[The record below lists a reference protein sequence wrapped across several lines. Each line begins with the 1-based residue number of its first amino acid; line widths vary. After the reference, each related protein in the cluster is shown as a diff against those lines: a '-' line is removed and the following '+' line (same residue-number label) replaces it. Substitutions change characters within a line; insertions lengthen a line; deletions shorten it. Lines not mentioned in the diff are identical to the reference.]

1 MAGGGTDLMYEN
13 TQMGSFNFSNLY
25 DFFQTGGAGVMFLK
39 ISHVLETVHE
49 YQQQPVLSA
58 LAGNA
63 VSKETVRQLK
73 LLHRNNFQSM
83 TGVDQIVWAGRRLP
97 VRVLRHVCQ

>member
-49 YQQQPVLSA
+49 YQQQNLS
-58 LAGNA
+58 
-63 VSKETVRQLK
+63 
-73 LLHRNNFQSM
+73 
-83 TGVDQIVWAGRRLP
+83 
-97 VRVLRHVCQ
+97 CQRWQVMLFPRKQ